1 MNQKRILIVEDESII
16 RMDLKK
22 MLLSEGYT
30 VIKEANNGEKA
41 IEYAFNYKPDLILM
55 DIKIPK
61 LNGLKAS
68 KIIGENFE
76 IPIIIITAYSQKE
89 FIENA
94 QQDNIVGYLVK
105 PIDKKELIPAIE
117 IALHQAEKTKKLRRD
132 IENAKQ
138 ELEYRKIIERAKG
151 VLMDTKSFSEQE
163 AYNFLRRASMSK
175 RIPMYVLSKSI
186 IETYAKVVTK

>member
-68 KIIGENFE
+68 KIIGKNFE